1 MRAIERSEIL
11 PIGDYE
17 MVRPHFRA
25 RVIAEKKPRR
35 VELGEH
41 IAAVFENR
49 DSVLLQIQEM
59 LRTERITAEP
69 AILHEIATYNEL
81 VPGPRQL
88 SVTHVRAD
96 PRSRELRDR
105 LLVEWAGLD
114 RLLVDALAV
123 SRSRGKLARA
133 EGIRLGSL
141 DEGPLDVAFDGADEV
156 DARLRLTKGL
166 GGAMLRERVVAA
178 EASRFV
184 VLVTAEKVVD
194 RLGARSPLPVE
205 VVPFALAPAS
215 RRLEQLGERAVLR
228 KKPDGGAPFVT
239 DNGNLVVDL
248 YSGPGGWE
256 DPEAL
261 DADVRRVPGVVDTG
275 FFFRMASLVIVGGAE
290 GTRVISRR
298 GPPPPTAPKAP
309 ARPNGRAWPPRWW

>member
-1 MRAIERSEIL
+1 MSLAADPNMLAGVAERALAELPKTACRVGLGTGRAAEAFIVRLARAVREGLDVVGVPTSERS
-11 PIGDYE
+11 D
-17 MVRPHFRA
+17 
-25 RVIAEKKPRR
+25 
-35 VELGEH
+35 
-41 IAAVFENR
+41 
-49 DSVLLQIQEM
+49 
-59 LRTERITAEP
+59 
-69 AILHEIATYNEL
+69 
-81 VPGPRQL
+81 
-88 SVTHVRAD
+88 
-96 PRSRELRDR
+96 
-105 LLVEWAGLD
+105 
-114 RLLVDALAV
+114 
-123 SRSRGKLARA
+123 KLARA

-248 YSGPGGWE
+248 HSGPGGWE

-275 FFFRMASLVIVGGAE
+275 FFFRMASLVIVGSAE
-290 GTRVISRR
+290 GTRVMR
-298 GPPPPTAPKAP
+298 G
-309 ARPNGRAWPPRWW
+309 